1 MWVSYISSKKAIK
14 FIVLLCIEEPD
25 IGENGASG
33 LIAIMSY
40 FNGSTELL
48 NCGGVVA
55 ENIAVSRDGFYFIP
69 LNRDEVP
76 LGTQII
82 LKQEPIDGLKKYLSN
97 KNFQGIG
104 PKNADTIAQNIGMTV
119 IKYLHERN
127 VNILE
132 EKTSKKLSEAL
143 LGGWDLDYENSGFEI
158 LFSQIGFSYTQKKFV
173 KEEFGN
179 KFFAEIHKDPYMVLQ
194 KIPRLSF
201 DKIESIIS
209 IFGIEVSLDQ
219 KIVAATRHALM
230 QSEAERGNTCGPLER
245 VLLRTQEITKND
257 IETIQTAI
265 NSHEHLFNN
274 FKVQDKNFLETIEAC
289 ERDNDIAQQIC
300 LIKDNFKPIKG
311 KQFSANKNA
320 TNPLSEEQVQA
331 IQNSLEAGVSIITG
345 GPGTGKT
352 RIIEGLAQVL
362 VNGFRKTIRIC
373 APTGRAAKRIAE
385 NQALKKFQPSTI
397 HMLKAMID
405 SSAKDIEFDTLIVD
419 ESSMIDI
426 NLFNDLVKMLPL
438 GSQLILIGDVDQ
450 LPPVG
455 AGQPFLD
462 LIRSKKIV
470 VSRLSKQFRQGSD
483 SVIPKVARAIN
494 KGELIEFSSDFSSS
508 GFSFVEVD
516 KGQVVEKIIEV
527 VDFFTGN
534 KNGSIDFDKT
544 QILSPMRRYSS
555 GLINLNSIMQK
566 KYNPNGEKVFSKMEG
581 EKEIQFCAGDKV
593 ICTQND
599 YDIDVRNGD
608 IGYVVNKVG
617 KNIRVEFDGEMKLFH
632 NNKIDYLDLAYAIT
646 VHKSQGSEYPN
657 VVMPIVDD
665 HRIMLTRKLIYTAIT
680 RGKQNVCLIGSKR
693 VLREALKKVFLN
705 LRYSDLN
712 QKIEKANTNLFNQS

>member
-1 MWVSYISSKKAIK
+1 M
-14 FIVLLCIEEPD
+14 
-25 IGENGASG
+25 
-33 LIAIMSY
+33 IAVISY
-40 FNGSTELL
+40 FDGNPEPL
-48 NCGGVVA
+48 NCESVVA
-55 ENIAVSRDGFYFIP
+55 ENTATSRDGFYFVP
-69 LNRDEVP
+69 LNKDDVP

-82 LKQEPIDGLKKYLSN
+82 LKEEPIEGLKKYLSN

-179 KFFAEIHKDPYMVLQ
+179 KFFAEIHKDPYMLLQ
-194 KIPRLSF
+194 RIPRLSF

-483 SVIPKVARAIN
+483 SIIPKVARAIN

-527 VDFFTGN
+527 VDFFAGN

-566 KYNPNGEKVFSKMEG
+566 KYNPYGEKVFSKMEG

-705 LRYSDLN
+705 LRYSNLN
-712 QKIEKANTNLFNQS
+712 QKIENANINLFHQN

>member
-1 MWVSYISSKKAIK
+1 M
-14 FIVLLCIEEPD
+14 
-25 IGENGASG
+25 
-33 LIAIMSY
+33 IAVISY
-40 FNGSTELL
+40 FDSNLEPL
-48 NCGGVVA
+48 NCESVVA
-55 ENIAVSRDGFYFIP
+55 ENTATSRDGFYFVP
-69 LNRDEVP
+69 LNKDDVP

-82 LKQEPIDGLKKYLSN
+82 LKEEPIEGLKKYLSN

-119 IKYLHERN
+119 IKYLHERT

-179 KFFAEIHKDPYMVLQ
+179 KFFAEIHKDPYMLLQ
-194 KIPRLSF
+194 RIPRLSF

-483 SVIPKVARAIN
+483 SGIPKVARAIN

-705 LRYSDLN
+705 LRYSNLN
-712 QKIEKANTNLFNQS
+712 QKIEKANINLFHQN

>member
-1 MWVSYISSKKAIK
+1 M
-14 FIVLLCIEEPD
+14 
-25 IGENGASG
+25 
-33 LIAIMSY
+33 IAVISY
-40 FNGSTELL
+40 FDSNPEPL
-48 NCGGVVA
+48 NCESVVA
-55 ENIAVSRDGFYFIP
+55 ENTATSRDGFYFVP
-69 LNRDEVP
+69 LNKDDVP

-82 LKQEPIDGLKKYLSN
+82 LKEEPIEGLKKYLSN

-179 KFFAEIHKDPYMVLQ
+179 KFFAEIHKDPYMLLQ
-194 KIPRLSF
+194 RIPRLSF

-257 IETIQTAI
+257 IETIQRAI

-705 LRYSDLN
+705 LRYSNLN
-712 QKIEKANTNLFNQS
+712 QKIEKANINLFHQN

>member
-1 MWVSYISSKKAIK
+1 M
-14 FIVLLCIEEPD
+14 
-25 IGENGASG
+25 
-33 LIAIMSY
+33 
-40 FNGSTELL
+40 
-48 NCGGVVA
+48 
-55 ENIAVSRDGFYFIP
+55 
-69 LNRDEVP
+69 P
-76 LGTQII
+76 LGAQII
-82 LKQEPIDGLKKYLSN
+82 LKEEPIEGLKKYLST

-104 PKNADTIAQNIGMTV
+104 PKNADTIAQNIGMKV

-179 KFFAEIHKDPYMVLQ
+179 KFFAEIHKDPYMLLQ
-194 KIPRLSF
+194 RIPRLGF

-257 IETIQTAI
+257 IDTIQTAI

-311 KQFSANKNA
+311 KKFSANKNA
-320 TNPLSEEQVQA
+320 TNPLSDEQVQA

-483 SVIPKVARAIN
+483 SIIPKVARAIN

-508 GFSFVEVD
+508 GFSFLEVE
-516 KGQVVEKIIEV
+516 KGQVVDKIIEV

-555 GLINLNSIMQK
+555 GLINLNTIMQK

-581 EKEIQFCAGDKV
+581 EKEIKFCAGDKV

-617 KNIRVEFDGEMKLFH
+617 KNIRVEFDGETKLFH

-712 QKIEKANTNLFNQS
+712 QKIENANINLFHQN

>member
-1 MWVSYISSKKAIK
+1 M
-14 FIVLLCIEEPD
+14 
-25 IGENGASG
+25 
-33 LIAIMSY
+33 IAVISY
-40 FNGSTELL
+40 FDSNPEPL
-48 NCGGVVA
+48 NCESVVA
-55 ENIAVSRDGFYFIP
+55 EKTATSRDGFYFVP
-69 LNRDEVP
+69 LNRDDVP
-76 LGTQII
+76 LGAQII
-82 LKQEPIDGLKKYLSN
+82 LKEEPIEGLKKYLST

-104 PKNADTIAQNIGMTV
+104 PKNADTIAQNIGMKV

-179 KFFAEIHKDPYMVLQ
+179 KFFAEIHKDPYMLLQ
-194 KIPRLSF
+194 RIPRLGF

-219 KIVAATRHALM
+219 KIVAAARHALM

-257 IETIQTAI
+257 IDTIQTAI
-265 NSHEHLFNN
+265 SSHEHLFNN
-274 FKVQDKNFLETIEAC
+274 FKVQDKEFLETAEAC

-311 KQFSANKNA
+311 KKFSANKNA
-320 TNPLSEEQVQA
+320 TNPLSDEQVQA

-508 GFSFVEVD
+508 GFHF
-516 KGQVVEKIIEV
+516 
-527 VDFFTGN
+527 
-534 KNGSIDFDKT
+534 
-544 QILSPMRRYSS
+544 
-555 GLINLNSIMQK
+555 
-566 KYNPNGEKVFSKMEG
+566 
-581 EKEIQFCAGDKV
+581 
-593 ICTQND
+593 
-599 YDIDVRNGD
+599 
-608 IGYVVNKVG
+608 
-617 KNIRVEFDGEMKLFH
+617 
-632 NNKIDYLDLAYAIT
+632 
-646 VHKSQGSEYPN
+646 
-657 VVMPIVDD
+657 
-665 HRIMLTRKLIYTAIT
+665 
-680 RGKQNVCLIGSKR
+680 
-693 VLREALKKVFLN
+693 
-705 LRYSDLN
+705 
-712 QKIEKANTNLFNQS
+712 

>member
-1 MWVSYISSKKAIK
+1 M
-14 FIVLLCIEEPD
+14 
-25 IGENGASG
+25 
-33 LIAIMSY
+33 IAVISY
-40 FNGSTELL
+40 FDSNPEPL
-48 NCGGVVA
+48 NCESVVA
-55 ENIAVSRDGFYFIP
+55 ENTATSRDGFYFVP
-69 LNRDEVP
+69 LNKDDVP

-82 LKQEPIDGLKKYLSN
+82 LKEEPIEGLKKYLSN

-173 KEEFGN
+173 KEEFGD
-179 KFFAEIHKDPYMVLQ
+179 KFFAEIHQDPYMLLQ
-194 KIPRLSF
+194 RIPRLSF

-289 ERDNDIAQQIC
+289 ERDNDIAQQIY

-705 LRYSDLN
+705 LRYSNLN
-712 QKIEKANTNLFNQS
+712 QKIENANINLFHQN

>member
-1 MWVSYISSKKAIK
+1 M
-14 FIVLLCIEEPD
+14 
-25 IGENGASG
+25 
-33 LIAIMSY
+33 IAVISY
-40 FNGSTELL
+40 FDSNPEPL
-48 NCGGVVA
+48 NCESVVA
-55 ENIAVSRDGFYFIP
+55 ENTATSRDGFYFVP
-69 LNRDEVP
+69 LNKDDVP

-82 LKQEPIDGLKKYLSN
+82 LKEEPIEGLKKYLSN

-405 SSAKDIEFDTLIVD
+405 SSAKDIAFDTLIVD

-566 KYNPNGEKVFSKMEG
+566 KYNPDGEKVFSKMEG
-581 EKEIQFCAGDKV
+581 EKEIKFCAGDKV

-705 LRYSDLN
+705 LRYSNLN
-712 QKIEKANTNLFNQS
+712 QKIENANINLFHQN

>member
-1 MWVSYISSKKAIK
+1 
-14 FIVLLCIEEPD
+14 
-25 IGENGASG
+25 
-33 LIAIMSY
+33 LIAVISY
-40 FNGSTELL
+40 FDSNPEPL
-48 NCGGVVA
+48 NCESVVA
-55 ENIAVSRDGFYFIP
+55 ENTATSRDGFYFVP
-69 LNRDEVP
+69 LNKDDVP

-82 LKQEPIDGLKKYLSN
+82 LKEEPIEGLKKYLSN

-566 KYNPNGEKVFSKMEG
+566 KYNPNGAKVFSKMEG
-581 EKEIQFCAGDKV
+581 EKEIKFCAGDKV

-705 LRYSDLN
+705 LRYSNLN
-712 QKIEKANTNLFNQS
+712 QKIEKANINLFHQN

>member
-1 MWVSYISSKKAIK
+1 M
-14 FIVLLCIEEPD
+14 
-25 IGENGASG
+25 
-33 LIAIMSY
+33 IAVISY
-40 FNGSTELL
+40 FDSNPEPL
-48 NCGGVVA
+48 NCESVVA
-55 ENIAVSRDGFYFIP
+55 ENTATSRDGFYFVP
-69 LNRDEVP
+69 LNKDEVP
-76 LGTQII
+76 LGSQII
-82 LKQEPIDGLKKYLSN
+82 LKEEPIEGLKKYLSN

-179 KFFAEIHKDPYMVLQ
+179 KFFAEIHKDPYM
-194 KIPRLSF
+194 I
-201 DKIESIIS
+201 
-209 IFGIEVSLDQ
+209 SLDQ

-438 GSQLILIGDVDQ
+438 RSQLILIGDVDQ

-508 GFSFVEVD
+508 GFSFVEVE
-516 KGQVVEKIIEV
+516 KGQVVDKIIEV

-632 NNKIDYLDLAYAIT
+632 NNKTDYLDLAYAIT

-705 LRYSDLN
+705 LRYSNLN
-712 QKIEKANTNLFNQS
+712 QKIEKANINLFHQN

>member
-1 MWVSYISSKKAIK
+1 M
-14 FIVLLCIEEPD
+14 
-25 IGENGASG
+25 
-33 LIAIMSY
+33 IAVISY
-40 FNGSTELL
+40 FDSNPEPL
-48 NCGGVVA
+48 NCESVVA
-55 ENIAVSRDGFYFIP
+55 ENTATSRDGFYFVP
-69 LNRDEVP
+69 LNKDDVP

-82 LKQEPIDGLKKYLSN
+82 LKEEPIEGLKKYLSN

-173 KEEFGN
+173 KDEFGN
-179 KFFAEIHKDPYMVLQ
+179 KFFAEIHKDPYMLLQ
-194 KIPRLSF
+194 RIPRLSF

-311 KQFSANKNA
+311 KKFSANKNA

-555 GLINLNSIMQK
+555 GLINLNTIMQK
-566 KYNPNGEKVFSKMEG
+566 KYNPNGDKVFSKMEG
-581 EKEIQFCAGDKV
+581 EKEIKFCAGDKV

-705 LRYSDLN
+705 LRYSNLH
-712 QKIEKANTNLFNQS
+712 QKIEKANTNLFNQSKVSRIPILPKGRIL

>member
-1 MWVSYISSKKAIK
+1 M
-14 FIVLLCIEEPD
+14 
-25 IGENGASG
+25 
-33 LIAIMSY
+33 IAVISY
-40 FNGSTELL
+40 FDSNPEPL
-48 NCGGVVA
+48 NCETVVA
-55 ENIAVSRDGFYFIP
+55 ENTGTSRDGFYFVP
-69 LNRDEVP
+69 LNKDDVP

-82 LKQEPIDGLKKYLSN
+82 LKEEPIEGLKKYLSN

-158 LFSQIGFSYTQKKFV
+158 LFSHIGFSYTQKKFV

-219 KIVAATRHALM
+219 KIVAATRYALM

-245 VLLRTQEITKND
+245 VLLRAQEITKND

-426 NLFNDLVKMLPL
+426 NLFNDLVKILPL

-705 LRYSDLN
+705 LRYSNLN
-712 QKIEKANTNLFNQS
+712 QKIENANINLFHQN

>member
-1 MWVSYISSKKAIK
+1 M
-14 FIVLLCIEEPD
+14 
-25 IGENGASG
+25 
-33 LIAIMSY
+33 IAVISY
-40 FNGSTELL
+40 FDGNPEPL
-48 NCGGVVA
+48 NCESVVA
-55 ENIAVSRDGFYFIP
+55 ENTATSRDGFYFVP
-69 LNRDEVP
+69 LNKDDVP

-82 LKQEPIDGLKKYLSN
+82 LKEEPIEGLKKYLSN

-534 KNGSIDFDKT
+534 KNGSIDFEKT

-705 LRYSDLN
+705 LRYSNLN
-712 QKIEKANTNLFNQS
+712 QKIEKANINLFHQN

>member
-1 MWVSYISSKKAIK
+1 MVLSSKIINKSG
-14 FIVLLCIEEPD
+14 V
-25 IGENGASG
+25 GA
-33 LIAIMSY
+33 LIAVISY
-40 FNGSTELL
+40 FDGNPEPL
-48 NCGGVVA
+48 NCESVVA
-55 ENIAVSRDGFYFIP
+55 ENTATSRDGFYFVP
-69 LNRDEVP
+69 LNKDDVP

-82 LKQEPIDGLKKYLSN
+82 LKEEPIEGLKKYLSN

-179 KFFAEIHKDPYMVLQ
+179 KFFAEIHKDPYMLLQ

-705 LRYSDLN
+705 LRYSNLN
-712 QKIEKANTNLFNQS
+712 QKIENANINLFHQN

>member
-1 MWVSYISSKKAIK
+1 M
-14 FIVLLCIEEPD
+14 
-25 IGENGASG
+25 
-33 LIAIMSY
+33 IAVISY
-40 FNGSTELL
+40 FDSNPEPL
-48 NCGGVVA
+48 NCESVVA
-55 ENIAVSRDGFYFIP
+55 ENTATSRDGFYFVP
-69 LNRDEVP
+69 LNKDDVP

-82 LKQEPIDGLKKYLSN
+82 LKEEPIEGLKKYLSN

-179 KFFAEIHKDPYMVLQ
+179 KFFAEIHKDPYMLLQ
-194 KIPRLSF
+194 RIPRLGF

-257 IETIQTAI
+257 IDTIQTAI

-617 KNIRVEFDGEMKLFH
+617 KNIRVEFDGETKLFH

-705 LRYSDLN
+705 LRYSNLN
-712 QKIEKANTNLFNQS
+712 QKIENANINLFHQN

>member
-1 MWVSYISSKKAIK
+1 M
-14 FIVLLCIEEPD
+14 
-25 IGENGASG
+25 
-33 LIAIMSY
+33 IAVISY
-40 FNGSTELL
+40 FDSNPEPL
-48 NCGGVVA
+48 NCESVVA
-55 ENIAVSRDGFYFIP
+55 ENTATSRDGFYFVP
-69 LNRDEVP
+69 LNKDDVP

-82 LKQEPIDGLKKYLSN
+82 LKEEPIEGLKKYLSN

-179 KFFAEIHKDPYMVLQ
+179 KFFAEIHKDPYMLLQ
-194 KIPRLSF
+194 RIPRLSF

-581 EKEIQFCAGDKV
+581 EKEIKFCAGDKV

-617 KNIRVEFDGEMKLFH
+617 KNIRVEFDGETKLFH

-657 VVMPIVDD
+657 VIMPIVDD

-705 LRYSDLN
+705 LRYSNLN
-712 QKIEKANTNLFNQS
+712 QKIENANINLFHQN

>member
-1 MWVSYISSKKAIK
+1 M
-14 FIVLLCIEEPD
+14 
-25 IGENGASG
+25 
-33 LIAIMSY
+33 IAVISY
-40 FNGSTELL
+40 FDSNPEPL
-48 NCGGVVA
+48 NCESVVA
-55 ENIAVSRDGFYFIP
+55 ENTATSRDGFYFVP
-69 LNRDEVP
+69 LNKDDVP

-82 LKQEPIDGLKKYLSN
+82 LKEEPIEGLKKYLSN

-581 EKEIQFCAGDKV
+581 EKEIKFCAGDKV

-705 LRYSDLN
+705 LRYSNLN
-712 QKIEKANTNLFNQS
+712 QKIEKANINLFHQN

>member
-1 MWVSYISSKKAIK
+1 M
-14 FIVLLCIEEPD
+14 
-25 IGENGASG
+25 
-33 LIAIMSY
+33 IAVISY
-40 FNGSTELL
+40 FDSNPEPL
-48 NCGGVVA
+48 NCESVVA
-55 ENIAVSRDGFYFIP
+55 ENTATSRNGFYFVP
-69 LNRDEVP
+69 LNKDDVP

-82 LKQEPIDGLKKYLSN
+82 LKEEPIEGLKKYLSN

-179 KFFAEIHKDPYMVLQ
+179 KFFAEIHKDPYMLLQ
-194 KIPRLSF
+194 RIPRLSF

-245 VLLRTQEITKND
+245 VLQRTQEITKND

-608 IGYVVNKVG
+608 IGYIVNKVG

-705 LRYSDLN
+705 LRYSNLN
-712 QKIEKANTNLFNQS
+712 QKIENANINLFHQN

>member
-1 MWVSYISSKKAIK
+1 M
-14 FIVLLCIEEPD
+14 
-25 IGENGASG
+25 
-33 LIAIMSY
+33 IAVISY
-40 FNGSTELL
+40 FDSNPEPL
-48 NCGGVVA
+48 NCESVVA
-55 ENIAVSRDGFYFIP
+55 ENTATSRDGFYFVP
-69 LNRDEVP
+69 LNKDDVP

-82 LKQEPIDGLKKYLSN
+82 LKEEPIEGLKKYLSN

-158 LFSQIGFSYTQKKFV
+158 LFSQIGFSYSQKKFV
-173 KEEFGN
+173 KDEFGN
-179 KFFAEIHKDPYMVLQ
+179 KFFSEIHKDPYMLLQ
-194 KIPRLSF
+194 RIPRLSF

-483 SVIPKVARAIN
+483 SIIPKVARAIN
-494 KGELIEFSSDFSSS
+494 KGELIEFSSDFASS

-712 QKIEKANTNLFNQS
+712 QKIENANINLFHQN

>member
-1 MWVSYISSKKAIK
+1 M
-14 FIVLLCIEEPD
+14 
-25 IGENGASG
+25 
-33 LIAIMSY
+33 IAVISY
-40 FNGSTELL
+40 FDGNPEPL
-48 NCGGVVA
+48 NCESVVA
-55 ENIAVSRDGFYFIP
+55 ENTATSRDGFYFVP
-69 LNRDEVP
+69 LNKDDLP

-82 LKQEPIDGLKKYLSN
+82 LKEEPIEGLKKYLSN

-179 KFFAEIHKDPYMVLQ
+179 KFFAEIHKDPYMLLQ
-194 KIPRLSF
+194 RIPRLSF

-705 LRYSDLN
+705 LRYSNLN
-712 QKIEKANTNLFNQS
+712 QKIEKANINLFHQN

>member
-1 MWVSYISSKKAIK
+1 M
-14 FIVLLCIEEPD
+14 
-25 IGENGASG
+25 
-33 LIAIMSY
+33 IAVISY
-40 FNGSTELL
+40 FDSNPEPL
-48 NCGGVVA
+48 NCESVVA
-55 ENIAVSRDGFYFIP
+55 ENTATSRDGFYFVP
-69 LNRDEVP
+69 LNKDDVP

-82 LKQEPIDGLKKYLSN
+82 LKEEPIEGLKKYLSN

-132 EKTSKKLSEAL
+132 KKTSKKLSEAL

-173 KEEFGN
+173 KDEFGN
-179 KFFAEIHKDPYMVLQ
+179 KFFAEIHKDPYMLLQ
-194 KIPRLSF
+194 RIPRLSF

-245 VLLRTQEITKND
+245 VLLRTQEITRND

-300 LIKDNFKPIKG
+300 LIKDNFKTIKG

-705 LRYSDLN
+705 LRYSNLN
-712 QKIEKANTNLFNQS
+712 QKIENANINLFHQS

>member
-1 MWVSYISSKKAIK
+1 M
-14 FIVLLCIEEPD
+14 
-25 IGENGASG
+25 
-33 LIAIMSY
+33 IAVISY
-40 FNGSTELL
+40 FDSNPEPL
-48 NCGGVVA
+48 NCESVVA
-55 ENIAVSRDGFYFIP
+55 ENTATSRDGFYFVP
-69 LNRDEVP
+69 LNKDDVP

-82 LKQEPIDGLKKYLSN
+82 LKEEPIEGLKKYLSN

-179 KFFAEIHKDPYMVLQ
+179 KFFAEIHKDPYMLLQ
-194 KIPRLSF
+194 RIPRLSF

-566 KYNPNGEKVFSKMEG
+566 KYNPYGEKVFSKMEG

-705 LRYSDLN
+705 LRYSNLN
-712 QKIEKANTNLFNQS
+712 QKIEKANINLFHQN

>member
-1 MWVSYISSKKAIK
+1 M
-14 FIVLLCIEEPD
+14 
-25 IGENGASG
+25 
-33 LIAIMSY
+33 IAVISY
-40 FNGSTELL
+40 FDSNPEPL
-48 NCGGVVA
+48 NCESVVA
-55 ENIAVSRDGFYFIP
+55 ENTATSRDGFYFVP
-69 LNRDEVP
+69 LNKDDVP

-82 LKQEPIDGLKKYLSN
+82 LKEEPIEGLKKYLSN

-179 KFFAEIHKDPYMVLQ
+179 KFFAEIHKDPYMLLQ
-194 KIPRLSF
+194 RIPRLSF

-581 EKEIQFCAGDKV
+581 EKEIKFCAGDKV

-705 LRYSDLN
+705 LRYSNLN
-712 QKIEKANTNLFNQS
+712 QKIENANINLFHQS

>member
-1 MWVSYISSKKAIK
+1 
-14 FIVLLCIEEPD
+14 
-25 IGENGASG
+25 
-33 LIAIMSY
+33 LIAVISY
-40 FNGSTELL
+40 FDGNPEPL
-48 NCGGVVA
+48 NCESVVA
-55 ENIAVSRDGFYFIP
+55 ENTATSRDGFYFVP
-69 LNRDEVP
+69 LNKDDVP

-82 LKQEPIDGLKKYLSN
+82 LKEEPIEGLKKYLSN

-705 LRYSDLN
+705 LRYSNLN
-712 QKIEKANTNLFNQS
+712 QKIENANINLFHQN

>member
-1 MWVSYISSKKAIK
+1 M
-14 FIVLLCIEEPD
+14 
-25 IGENGASG
+25 
-33 LIAIMSY
+33 IAVISY
-40 FNGSTELL
+40 FDSNPEPL
-48 NCGGVVA
+48 NCESVVA
-55 ENIAVSRDGFYFIP
+55 ENTATFRDGFYFVP
-69 LNRDEVP
+69 LNKDDVP

-82 LKQEPIDGLKKYLSN
+82 LKKEPIEGLKKYLSN

-127 VNILE
+127 VKILE

-179 KFFAEIHKDPYMVLQ
+179 KFFAEIHKDPYMLLQ
-194 KIPRLSF
+194 RIPRLSF

-265 NSHEHLFNN
+265 KSHEHLFNN

-705 LRYSDLN
+705 LRYSNLN
-712 QKIEKANTNLFNQS
+712 QKIEKANINLFHQN

>member
-1 MWVSYISSKKAIK
+1 M
-14 FIVLLCIEEPD
+14 
-25 IGENGASG
+25 
-33 LIAIMSY
+33 IAVISY
-40 FNGSTELL
+40 FDSNPEPL
-48 NCGGVVA
+48 NCESVVA
-55 ENIAVSRDGFYFIP
+55 ENTATSRDGFYFVP
-69 LNRDEVP
+69 LNKDDVP

-82 LKQEPIDGLKKYLSN
+82 LKEEPIEGLKKYLSN

-194 KIPRLSF
+194 RIPRLSF

-320 TNPLSEEQVQA
+320 TNTLSEEQVQA

-385 NQALKKFQPSTI
+385 NQALKKFQPSTV

-566 KYNPNGEKVFSKMEG
+566 KYNPNRDKVFSKMEG
-581 EKEIQFCAGDKV
+581 EKEIKFCAGDKV

-712 QKIEKANTNLFNQS
+712 QKIENANINLFHQN

>member
-1 MWVSYISSKKAIK
+1 M
-14 FIVLLCIEEPD
+14 
-25 IGENGASG
+25 
-33 LIAIMSY
+33 IAIISY
-40 FNGSTELL
+40 FDGSPEPVNTKE
-48 NCGGVVA
+48 VVSD
-55 ENIAVSRDGFYFIP
+55 NFSFSRNGFYFFP
-69 LNRDEVP
+69 LNKDGAP
-76 LGTQII
+76 LGSQII
-82 LKQEPIDGLKKYLSN
+82 LKQEPIDGLKRYLSN
-97 KNFQGIG
+97 KNFLGIG
-104 PKNADTIAQNIGMTV
+104 PKNADSIVQALGIKV
-119 IKYLHERN
+119 IKYLLQRN
-127 VNILE
+127 IKALE
-132 EKTSKKLSEAL
+132 EKTSKNLTDAL

-173 KEEFGN
+173 RDEFAN
-179 KFFAEIHKDPYMVLQ
+179 KFFVEIHKDPYMLLQ
-194 KIPRLSF
+194 RIPRLSF
-201 DKIESIIS
+201 EKIENIIF
-209 IFGIEVSLDQ
+209 IFGIEVSLEQ

-230 QSEAERGNTCGPLER
+230 QSEAERGNTCGPMER

-257 IETIQTAI
+257 FETIQRAI
-265 NSHEHLFNN
+265 SSHDHLFNN
-274 FKVQDKNFLETIEAC
+274 FKVQDKEFLETIEAY
-289 ERDNDIAQQIC
+289 ERDNDIAQQIY
-300 LIKDNFKPIKG
+300 LIRDNFKPIKG
-311 KQFSANKNA
+311 KKFSANKNA
-320 TNPLSEEQVQA
+320 INPLSEEQVLA
-331 IQNSLEAGVSIITG
+331 IQNSLEVGVSIITG

-362 VNGFRKTIRIC
+362 VNGFGKTIRIC

-397 HMLKAMID
+397 HMLKAQID
-405 SSAKDIEFDTLIVD
+405 SAAKDTDFDALIVD

-438 GSQLILIGDVDQ
+438 GSQLIFIGDVDQ

-470 VSRLSKQFRQGSD
+470 VSRLTKQFRQGSD
-483 SVIPKVARAIN
+483 SVIPNVAKAIN
-494 KGELIEFSSDFSSS
+494 KGELIEFSTDFANS
-508 GFSFVEVD
+508 GFSFVEVE
-516 KGQVVEKIIEV
+516 KSQIVEKIIEV

-534 KNGSIDFDKT
+534 KNGIVDFDRT

-555 GLINLNSIMQK
+555 GLINLNAIMQK

-581 EKEIQFCAGDKV
+581 EKEVKFCAGDKV

-632 NNKIDYLDLAYAIT
+632 NNKSDYLDLAYAIT

-705 LRYSDLN
+705 LRYSNLN
-712 QKIEKANTNLFNQS
+712 QKIEKADINLFHQR

>member
-1 MWVSYISSKKAIK
+1 M
-14 FIVLLCIEEPD
+14 
-25 IGENGASG
+25 
-33 LIAIMSY
+33 IAVISY
-40 FNGSTELL
+40 FDSNPEPL
-48 NCGGVVA
+48 NCESVVA
-55 ENIAVSRDGFYFIP
+55 ENTATSRDGFYFVP
-69 LNRDEVP
+69 LNKDDVP

-82 LKQEPIDGLKKYLSN
+82 LKEEPIEGLKKYLSN

-179 KFFAEIHKDPYMVLQ
+179 KFFAEIHKDPYMLLQ
-194 KIPRLSF
+194 RIPRLSF

-534 KNGSIDFDKT
+534 KNGSIDFEKT

-705 LRYSDLN
+705 LRYSNLN
-712 QKIEKANTNLFNQS
+712 QKIEKANINLFHQN

>member
-1 MWVSYISSKKAIK
+1 
-14 FIVLLCIEEPD
+14 
-25 IGENGASG
+25 
-33 LIAIMSY
+33 
-40 FNGSTELL
+40 
-48 NCGGVVA
+48 
-55 ENIAVSRDGFYFIP
+55 
-69 LNRDEVP
+69 
-76 LGTQII
+76 
-82 LKQEPIDGLKKYLSN
+82 
-97 KNFQGIG
+97 
-104 PKNADTIAQNIGMTV
+104 
-119 IKYLHERN
+119 
-127 VNILE
+127 
-132 EKTSKKLSEAL
+132 
-143 LGGWDLDYENSGFEI
+143 YENSGFEI

-179 KFFAEIHKDPYMVLQ
+179 KFFAEIHKDPYMLLQ
-194 KIPRLSF
+194 RIPRLSF

-257 IETIQTAI
+257 IDTIQTAI
-265 NSHEHLFNN
+265 KSHEHLFNN
-274 FKVQDKNFLETIEAC
+274 FKVQDKDFLETIEAC

-311 KQFSANKNA
+311 KKFSANKNA
-320 TNPLSEEQVQA
+320 TNPLSDEQVQA

-712 QKIEKANTNLFNQS
+712 QKIENTNINLFHQN

>member
-1 MWVSYISSKKAIK
+1 M
-14 FIVLLCIEEPD
+14 
-25 IGENGASG
+25 
-33 LIAIMSY
+33 IAVISY
-40 FNGSTELL
+40 FDSNPEPL
-48 NCGGVVA
+48 NCESVVA
-55 ENIAVSRDGFYFIP
+55 ENTATSRDGFYFVP
-69 LNRDEVP
+69 LNKDDVP

-82 LKQEPIDGLKKYLSN
+82 LKEEPIEGLKKYLSN

-405 SSAKDIEFDTLIVD
+405 SSAKDIAFDTLIVD

-705 LRYSDLN
+705 LRYSNLN
-712 QKIEKANTNLFNQS
+712 QKIENANINLFHQN

>member
-1 MWVSYISSKKAIK
+1 M
-14 FIVLLCIEEPD
+14 
-25 IGENGASG
+25 
-33 LIAIMSY
+33 IAVISY
-40 FNGSTELL
+40 FDSNPEPL
-48 NCGGVVA
+48 NCESIVA
-55 ENIAVSRDGFYFIP
+55 ENTATSRDGFYFVP
-69 LNRDEVP
+69 LNKDDVP

-82 LKQEPIDGLKKYLSN
+82 LKEEPIEGLKKYLSN

-311 KQFSANKNA
+311 KKFSANKNA
-320 TNPLSEEQVQA
+320 INPLSDEQVQA

-534 KNGSIDFDKT
+534 KNGSIDFEKT

-705 LRYSDLN
+705 LRYSNLN
-712 QKIEKANTNLFNQS
+712 QKIEKANINLFHQN

>member
-1 MWVSYISSKKAIK
+1 M
-14 FIVLLCIEEPD
+14 
-25 IGENGASG
+25 
-33 LIAIMSY
+33 IAVISY
-40 FNGSTELL
+40 FDGNPEPL
-48 NCGGVVA
+48 NCESVVA
-55 ENIAVSRDGFYFIP
+55 ENTATSRDGFYFVP
-69 LNRDEVP
+69 LNKDDVP

-82 LKQEPIDGLKKYLSN
+82 LKEEPIEGLKKYLSN

-311 KQFSANKNA
+311 KKFSANKNA

-534 KNGSIDFDKT
+534 KNGSIDFEKT

-705 LRYSDLN
+705 LRYSNLN
-712 QKIEKANTNLFNQS
+712 QKIEKANINLFHQN

>member
-1 MWVSYISSKKAIK
+1 M
-14 FIVLLCIEEPD
+14 
-25 IGENGASG
+25 
-33 LIAIMSY
+33 IAVISY
-40 FNGSTELL
+40 FDGNPEPL
-48 NCGGVVA
+48 NCESVVA
-55 ENIAVSRDGFYFIP
+55 ENTATSRDGFYFVP
-69 LNRDEVP
+69 LNKDDVP

-82 LKQEPIDGLKKYLSN
+82 LKEEPIEGLKKYLSN

-119 IKYLHERN
+119 IKYLHERT

-179 KFFAEIHKDPYMVLQ
+179 KFFAQIHKDPYMLLQ
-194 KIPRLSF
+194 RIPRLSF

-581 EKEIQFCAGDKV
+581 EKEIKFCAGDKV

-632 NNKIDYLDLAYAIT
+632 NNKTEYLDLAYAIT

-705 LRYSDLN
+705 LRYSNLN
-712 QKIEKANTNLFNQS
+712 QKIENANINLFHQN

>member
-1 MWVSYISSKKAIK
+1 M
-14 FIVLLCIEEPD
+14 
-25 IGENGASG
+25 
-33 LIAIMSY
+33 IAVISY
-40 FNGSTELL
+40 FDSNPEPL
-48 NCGGVVA
+48 NCESVVA
-55 ENIAVSRDGFYFIP
+55 ENTATSRDGFYFVP
-69 LNRDEVP
+69 LNKDDVP

-82 LKQEPIDGLKKYLSN
+82 LKEEPIEGLKKYLSN

-179 KFFAEIHKDPYMVLQ
+179 KFFAEIHKDPYMLLQ
-194 KIPRLSF
+194 RIPRLSF

-566 KYNPNGEKVFSKMEG
+566 KYNPNGDKVFSKIEG
-581 EKEIQFCAGDKV
+581 EKEIKFCAGDKV

-705 LRYSDLN
+705 LRYSNLN
-712 QKIEKANTNLFNQS
+712 QKIENANINLFHQN

>member
-1 MWVSYISSKKAIK
+1 M
-14 FIVLLCIEEPD
+14 
-25 IGENGASG
+25 
-33 LIAIMSY
+33 IAVISY
-40 FNGSTELL
+40 FDSNPVPL
-48 NCGGVVA
+48 NCESVVA
-55 ENIAVSRDGFYFIP
+55 ENTATSRDGFYFVP
-69 LNRDEVP
+69 LNKDDVP

-82 LKQEPIDGLKKYLSN
+82 LKEEPIEGLKKYLSN

-173 KEEFGN
+173 KEEFGD
-179 KFFAEIHKDPYMVLQ
+179 KFFAEIHQDPYMLLQ

-397 HMLKAMID
+397 HMLKVMID

-534 KNGSIDFDKT
+534 KNGSIDFEKT

-555 GLINLNSIMQK
+555 GLINLNTIMQK
-566 KYNPNGEKVFSKMEG
+566 KYNPNGEKVFSKIEG
-581 EKEIQFCAGDKV
+581 EKEIKFCAGDKV

-712 QKIEKANTNLFNQS
+712 QKIENANINLFHQN

>member
-1 MWVSYISSKKAIK
+1 
-14 FIVLLCIEEPD
+14 
-25 IGENGASG
+25 
-33 LIAIMSY
+33 
-40 FNGSTELL
+40 
-48 NCGGVVA
+48 
-55 ENIAVSRDGFYFIP
+55 
-69 LNRDEVP
+69 
-76 LGTQII
+76 
-82 LKQEPIDGLKKYLSN
+82 
-97 KNFQGIG
+97 
-104 PKNADTIAQNIGMTV
+104 
-119 IKYLHERN
+119 
-127 VNILE
+127 
-132 EKTSKKLSEAL
+132 
-143 LGGWDLDYENSGFEI
+143 
-158 LFSQIGFSYTQKKFV
+158 
-173 KEEFGN
+173 
-179 KFFAEIHKDPYMVLQ
+179 
-194 KIPRLSF
+194 
-201 DKIESIIS
+201 
-209 IFGIEVSLDQ
+209 
-219 KIVAATRHALM
+219 
-230 QSEAERGNTCGPLER
+230 
-245 VLLRTQEITKND
+245 
-257 IETIQTAI
+257 
-265 NSHEHLFNN
+265 
-274 FKVQDKNFLETIEAC
+274 
-289 ERDNDIAQQIC
+289 
-300 LIKDNFKPIKG
+300 
-311 KQFSANKNA
+311 
-320 TNPLSEEQVQA
+320 
-331 IQNSLEAGVSIITG
+331 
-345 GPGTGKT
+345 
-352 RIIEGLAQVL
+352 
-362 VNGFRKTIRIC
+362 
-373 APTGRAAKRIAE
+373 
-385 NQALKKFQPSTI
+385 
-397 HMLKAMID
+397 MLKAMID

-705 LRYSDLN
+705 LRYSNLN
-712 QKIEKANTNLFNQS
+712 QKIENANINLFHQN

>member
-1 MWVSYISSKKAIK
+1 M
-14 FIVLLCIEEPD
+14 
-25 IGENGASG
+25 
-33 LIAIMSY
+33 IAVISY
-40 FNGSTELL
+40 FDSNPEPL
-48 NCGGVVA
+48 NCESVVA
-55 ENIAVSRDGFYFIP
+55 ENTATSRDGFYFVP
-69 LNRDEVP
+69 LNKDDVP

-82 LKQEPIDGLKKYLSN
+82 LKEEPIEGLKKYLSN

-179 KFFAEIHKDPYMVLQ
+179 KFFAEIHKDPYMLLQ
-194 KIPRLSF
+194 RIPRLSF

-311 KQFSANKNA
+311 KKFSANKNA
-320 TNPLSEEQVQA
+320 TNPLSDEQVQA

-581 EKEIQFCAGDKV
+581 EKEIKFCAGDKV

-705 LRYSDLN
+705 LRYSNLN
-712 QKIEKANTNLFNQS
+712 QKIENANINLFHQN

>member
-1 MWVSYISSKKAIK
+1 M
-14 FIVLLCIEEPD
+14 
-25 IGENGASG
+25 
-33 LIAIMSY
+33 IAVISY
-40 FNGSTELL
+40 FDGNPEPL
-48 NCGGVVA
+48 NCESVVA
-55 ENIAVSRDGFYFIP
+55 ENTATSRDGFYFVP
-69 LNRDEVP
+69 LNKDDVP

-82 LKQEPIDGLKKYLSN
+82 LKEEPIEGLKKYLSN

-566 KYNPNGEKVFSKMEG
+566 KYNPDGEKVFSKMEG

-705 LRYSDLN
+705 LRYSNLN
-712 QKIEKANTNLFNQS
+712 QKIEKANINLFHQN